1 MEKLKRKG
9 GFGGDGDGGGG
20 DYSGVYMSGLCAS
33 IHCFYL
39 FLMIFVLFF
48 FLVSILLPF
57 SAPIDCLLVASRLL
71 VAKMTE
77 SGCLIEIDIQENFQL
92 SSTLILKFGVFLG
105 F

>member
-9 GFGGDGDGGGG
+9 RFGGDGDGGGG

-48 FLVSILLPF
+48 FQVSILLP
-57 SAPIDCLLVASRLL
+57 
-71 VAKMTE
+71 
-77 SGCLIEIDIQENFQL
+77 
-92 SSTLILKFGVFLG
+92 
-105 F
+105 